1 MKKIKYRLLKR
12 TLIVF
17 ACLTAVFASSLI
29 SISFKR
35 SYMLQHA
42 HVFDALSACAK
53 GVQSAYAAYVLRG
66 ADADIDKLNE
76 IARQYDL
83 SAKII
88 LSDKEKSAVS
98 YVSGGV
104 MTAQTDLR
112 LGNKLFRLSIENPLS
127 DLYSMRDTLTKIYK
141 CAYLIFLPLTA
152 IVMFLSGRSI
162 SRPIENLTLTAK
174 AHSEGNR
181 AARADIHTNDE
192 IETLANAF
200 NHMAERVEDEIQR
213 REELIGDLTHEMKTP
228 IQAIMGESDLML
240 LGKRDEEAAFQALET
255 IYHQAQRLDKL
266 SGRMME
272 WIYLSEGEQANL
284 SVCAL
289 NRIMQSTKN
298 LFAAKADIITEETDA
313 FVYADA
319 VLLETL
325 ISNLIDNSINA
336 GAKNIAL
343 SAARESGHVVLS
355 VTDDGCGMDKE
366 TLLHAEEPF
375 YRADKARSR
384 AHGGAGLGLSLAAK
398 IARLHDTRL
407 FYESEKGKG
416 TRVSIPLKE
425 AQND

>member
-1 MKKIKYRLLKR
+1 MKKIKFRLLKR
-12 TLIVF
+12 TLVVF

-35 SYMLQHA
+35 SYMAQWSHA
-42 HVFDALSACAK
+42 FDALSACVK
-53 GVQSAYAAYVLRG
+53 GVQSAYAAYVLKG
-66 ADADIDKLNE
+66 ADADIEKLNE

-83 SAKII
+83 SAEITE
-88 LSDKEKSAVS
+88 SGKEKSAVS
-98 YVSGGV
+98 YVSGGA
-104 MTAQTDLR
+104 MTVETDLR
-112 LGNKLFRLSIENPLS
+112 LGHKLYRLSIENPLS
-127 DLYSMRDTLTKIYK
+127 DLYSMRNTLTKIYK

-152 IVMFLSGRSI
+152 IVMFLSGQSI
-162 SRPIENLTLTAK
+162 SKPIESLTLTAK

-200 NHMAERVEDEIQR
+200 NQMAERVEDEIQK

-228 IQAIMGESDLML
+228 IQAIMGETDLML
-240 LGKRDEEAAFQALET
+240 LGKRDEEETFQSLET

-266 SGRMME
+266 SKRMME

-284 SVCAL
+284 SVCSVQ
-289 NRIMQSTKN
+289 RILESTKN
-298 LFAAKADIITEETDA
+298 LFAVKADIIIEETDA
-313 FVYADA
+313 YVSADG

-325 ISNLIDNSINA
+325 MSNLIDNAINA
-336 GAKNIAL
+336 GAKTISL
-343 SAARESGHVVLS
+343 SALRESGHVVLS
-355 VTDDGCGMDKE
+355 VKDDGCGMDEE